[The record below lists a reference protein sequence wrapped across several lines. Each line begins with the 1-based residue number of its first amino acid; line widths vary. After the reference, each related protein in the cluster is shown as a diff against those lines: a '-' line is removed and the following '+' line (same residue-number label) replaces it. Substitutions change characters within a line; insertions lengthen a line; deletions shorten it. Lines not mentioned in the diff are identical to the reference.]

1 MASAAVRRRGW
12 FLRTY
17 LVAFGIAAGIG
28 LCIGVLWVLS
38 GLLHFHPLW

>member
-1 MASAAVRRRGW
+1 MTRAAVRRRGW

-17 LVAFGIAAGIG
+17 LAAFGIAALIG
-28 LCIGVLWVLS
+28 LCIGILWVLS